1 MADLVRGV
9 FATGVPFGAK
19 AWAAFIGNQAQH
31 GFSTE
36 TFFDW
41 TLGPIR
47 DSDDKI
53 VAVFNIASEVTDQIL
68 LDRRMVT
75 LSSLATKAA
84 RGISV
89 DGVCHAMTG
98 ATEGSLDVPWMAI
111 YVREEQADKQDMDFA
126 DQLAGQGTSRSLGRH
141 QSSRQPFKLV
151 ATSFDKGLVH
161 HPYTDGDKLEDAAPD
176 EDEDGNPLSYT
187 RSSREGEDR
196 FEPGTSTRILPAWLP
211 SLPSRVKLN
220 GTLRERRESL
230 SSSSVESTLLGSGS
244 TPSTMSGEWSSQGS
258 TPLQAADWPFEDLS
272 SESPH
277 LIISTPSDT
286 SPWSETIMITVATLS
301 PTTGRRHVLGVV
313 VAGLNEHR
321 KLDDAYLA
329 FFQSIIK
336 RFETALIN
344 GRAREEDRKAS
355 DALKRLNYDRVQFF
369 QNTAHEL
376 RTPLTLML
384 GPLEELV
391 KAHTAAIA
399 TPSADIGALA
409 NAIQPAP
416 SPVQTLSRLSLISRN
431 ARRLLKLVNS
441 ILRFS
446 SIEAGKLD
454 TRFERQTSFGMVTRH
469 LAECFEPLAAQSG
482 VALRLE
488 HGLSSTSEDETAF
501 DKATVDGL
509 KEDVFIDLDLWE
521 QIIFNTL
528 SNAFKNTWK
537 GAVTVSLREQAED
550 GIDGFRLDVADTG
563 VGIAAHQLKS
573 IFERFYRADNSE
585 ARVAEGTGIGLS
597 LVRELVRLH
606 GGNISA
612 TSELGVGTTFT
623 VWIPR
628 GLNHLP
634 HDRVFATPDPGH
646 PEAEV
651 LRRLNGDGLP
661 TTREAGDRWNAKAR
675 GVERA
680 AVLEQMDNWISASTM
695 SLPLGQP
702 SPSDPPPPLK
712 LHPLSS
718 RASQVTSGGGSPT
731 PLAAP
736 AGLAEGSYFPE
747 VPPSMSPV
755 QENNEMADELLLPGF
770 KKRKIAVSASDSSR
784 RSSAKHSS
792 SRGRTSSAQWFSK
805 AQSSLAADADG
816 SHIVIEPAA
825 TENIRPGVGR
835 ILSGL
840 PQLDPSD
847 RPTVLIVDD
856 NQDMRF
862 WISSILQVDYNI
874 VEARNGRE
882 ALDVLANLT
891 PDLVLSDVNMPLV
904 NGLSLVKQIRSSTR
918 IGQIPVILLSARSGQ
933 DDAIEGLDAGA
944 ADYLTK
950 PFNVRDLTARVR
962 VHIRLNRLRLQ
973 TQEVETELV
982 RQQSRTEA
990 KNNLLGLVSHELRT
1004 PLQTISGAAELLS
1017 HAPGVPQDLVG
1028 AISSGAET
1036 LRGRID
1042 QLIDVAQVGSNKFRL
1057 TMETFELDAI
1067 LTATLA
1073 RHTPAAARKGLNMFS
1088 IVGRAPAY
1096 VTTDRERLLQV
1107 MDVLLANAVKF
1118 TAAGEIVLRV
1128 WVENGEGDE
1137 LEVAGPEEG
1146 FLCFAV
1152 ADSGAGIPAELAASI
1167 FQPFSLADSSST
1179 RAHGGAGLGLTLAL
1193 RIVELA
1199 GGQLGV
1205 ESTLGQGSE
1214 FRCRWP
1220 MQMQLMSPTHDH
1232 SSLLSPVAVVV
1243 SSSEAFGQSIACT
1256 AAAFGWETRDAV
1268 DTIAAAHELLTNHSG
1283 SKPLVFFVDEAIVQ
1297 HEPQPTKDFLDRLAI
1312 VRTPALA
1319 DSNEPG
1325 TRSYAVIAT
1334 TGNHNFD
1341 DFVFHGRVTPP
1352 FYRTHVRAVVG
1363 DILAHRLRPM
1373 LFSPASSNGDSSAAG
1388 GASRMSDDSD
1398 ATSKDPFP
1406 HGRLLVAE
1414 DNKVNAKLLIRQL
1427 KLLGFAADEAE
1438 HGLKVIDLIRAE
1450 HNTPLPSP
1458 DGARAGPGLASPS
1471 PYCGILMDLD
1481 MPVMDGFEA
1490 TRQLRGIGGRYRDLP
1505 VLAVSANGSM
1515 DIRERVAA
1523 AGMDDFLSK
1532 PVSVAQLTAL
1542 LQRNGLITAG
1552 HL

>member
-1 MADLVRGV
+1 MFPEIPEVAELVRGV
-9 FATGVPFGAK
+9 FETGVPFGAK
-19 AWAAFIGNQAQH
+19 AWLAFISNEAQE
-31 GFSTE
+31 GFQTE
-36 TFFDW
+36 VFFDW

-47 DSDDKI
+47 DTNDKI
-53 VAVFNIASEVTDQIL
+53 VAIFNIASEVTDQIL
-68 LDRRMVT
+68 LDRRMTT
-75 LSSLATKAA
+75 LSNLATKAA
-84 RGISV
+84 KGQSV
-89 DGVCHAMTG
+89 DGVCHAMMS
-98 ATEGSLDVPWMAI
+98 AVEGSKDAPWMAV
-111 YVREEQADKQDMDFA
+111 YVRNEEQEKQDMDFA
-126 DQLAGQGTSRSLGRH
+126 DQLAGQGSSRSLGRH
-141 QSSRQPFKLV
+141 RASRQPYRLV
-151 ATSFDKGLVH
+151 ATSFDKGLVRH
-161 HPYTDGDKLEDAAPD
+161 SYAGDSDKSDDAPGD
-176 EDEDGNPLSYT
+176 EDDEANPASYT

-196 FEPGTSTRILPAWLP
+196 FELGTSTRILPGWLP
-211 SLPSRVKLN
+211 GLPSKVRLN
-220 GTLRERRESL
+220 PTLRERRESMA
-230 SSSSVESTLLGSGS
+230 SSSLESSMTGSGS
-244 TPSTMSGEWSSQGS
+244 TPSSVSDEWSSQGG
-258 TPLQAADWPFEDLS
+258 TPVAAADWPFEDLNS
-272 SESPH
+272 DSPH
-277 LIISTPSDT
+277 IIISTPSDT
-286 SPWSETIMITVATLS
+286 SPYAETIMITITTLS
-301 PTTGRRHVLGVV
+301 PTTGRRQVLGVV

-321 KLDDAYLA
+321 KLDEAYLA
-329 FFQSIIK
+329 FFQSIAK
-336 RFETALIN
+336 QFETALIN
-344 GRAREEDRKAS
+344 GKAREEDRKAS
-355 DALKRLNYDRVQFF
+355 EALKRLNHDRVQFF

-391 KAHTAAIA
+391 KAHTATIS
-399 TPSADIGALA
+399 TPSTDGGTPA
-409 NAIQPAP
+409 NSIQPTP

-469 LAECFEPLAAQSG
+469 LVECFEPLAAQSG

-488 HGLSSTSEDETAF
+488 QGLALAGADDTVF

-528 SNAFKNTWK
+528 SNAFKNTWE
-537 GAVTVSLREQAED
+537 GAVTVSLYEHDED
-550 GIDGFRLDVADTG
+550 GVDGFRLDIADTG

-612 TSELGVGTTFT
+612 TSELGKGTTFT
-623 VWIPR
+623 VWVPR

-646 PEAEV
+646 PEAEA
-651 LRRLNGDGLP
+651 LRKLNGDSLH
-661 TTREAGDRWNAKAR
+661 TTRNAGDRWNAKAR

-680 AVLEQMDNWISASTM
+680 AVLEQMDTWLSASTIK
-695 SLPLGQP
+695 LPEQQP
-702 SPSDPPPPLK
+702 TPTAPVPPLK
-712 LHPLSS
+712 LHALSS

-736 AGLAEGSYFPE
+736 GGLAEGSYFPE
-747 VPPSMSPV
+747 VAAMSPV
-755 QENNEMADELLLPGF
+755 EELELADELASPGAR
-770 KKRKIAVSASDSSR
+770 KRKLAESQSNSSR

-792 SRGRTSSAQWFSK
+792 SRGRTSSTQWFSK
-805 AQSSLAADADG
+805 AQSSTDPDG
-816 SHIVIEPAA
+816 SHMVIEPAA
-825 TENIRPGVGR
+825 AENVRPSLGR
-835 ILSGL
+835 IQSGL

-856 NQDMRF
+856 NSDMRF
-862 WISSILQVDYNI
+862 WIASILQVDYNV
-874 VEARNGRE
+874 VEAKNGRE
-882 ALDVLANLT
+882 ALDILASLT

-904 NGLSLVKQIRSSTR
+904 NGLSLVKQLRSTSK
-918 IGQIPVILLSARSGQ
+918 ISQIPVILLSARSGQ

-973 TQEVETELV
+973 TQEVETELI
-982 RQQSRTEA
+982 RQQSKTEA

-1004 PLQTISGAAELLS
+1004 PLQTISGAAELLA
-1017 HAPGVPQDLVG
+1017 HAPEVPQDLVG
-1028 AISSGAET
+1028 AIALGAET

-1057 TMETFELDAI
+1057 TMETFELDAV

-1073 RHTPAAARKGLNMFS
+1073 RHTPAAGRKGLGMFS

-1118 TAAGEIVLRV
+1118 TAAGEVVLRV
-1128 WVENGEGDE
+1128 WVENAEGEE

-1152 ADSGAGIPAELAASI
+1152 SDSGAGIPAELAASI

-1220 MQMQLMSPTHDH
+1220 MQMQLMSPSVEHTPAPV
-1232 SSLLSPVAVVV
+1232 PVAVVV
-1243 SSSEAFGQSIACT
+1243 SASEAFGQSIACT
-1256 AAAFGWETRDAV
+1256 AETCGWDTREQVATIQAAND
-1268 DTIAAAHELLTNHSG
+1268 LLTHHAG
-1283 SKPLVFFVDEAIVQ
+1283 SKPLVFFVDEGVLKAEEQ
-1297 HEPQPTKDFLDRLAI
+1297 ATKDFLNRLAI
-1312 VRTPALA
+1312 VRTPALP

-1325 TRSYAVIAT
+1325 TRSYAVVAT
-1334 TGNHNFD
+1334 PSSQSLD
-1341 DFVFHGRVTPP
+1341 DFAFHGRVTPP
-1352 FYRTHVRAVVG
+1352 FYRTHVKAVVA
-1363 DILAHRLRPM
+1363 DILAHRRRPS
-1373 LFSPASSNGDSSAAG
+1373 LFDLTSSDAASTSGGSLMSEDSG
-1388 GASRMSDDSD
+1388 

-1414 DNKVNAKLLIRQL
+1414 DNKINAKLLIRQL
-1427 KLLGFAADEAE
+1427 KMLGFAADEAE
-1438 HGLKVIDLIRAE
+1438 HGLKVIDLIRKE
-1450 HNTPLPSP
+1450 NTPLPSP
-1458 DGARAGPGLASPS
+1458 DGAPAPPMPS

-1542 LQRNGLITAG
+1542 LQRNGLITANNP
-1552 HL
+1552 